1 MKNNFIKEIY
11 CKSEKGAITLFVL
24 LAILFFIIVLFGV
37 YYNLS
42 TKNKN
47 QEKEIETIIK
57 NYDLQEESIN
67 QMYENTLNDA
77 SFSISLSQT
86 SYVYDGTAKT
96 PTVTVR
102 DGDTLL
108 TNGKDY
114 SVSYSNNI
122 NAGTATVTVTGMGE
136 YSQKENVKFT
146 IERAKTATAT
156 ALSRTYNG
164 SMQVGIQS
172 LFVSLN
178 GTSTAINAGN
188 YTVTAIP
195 DSNHAWSDGST
206 GTKTITW
213 KINAKSIPVIWGDI
227 TVLEYNG
234 EMQAPEATCN
244 SGITGET
251 INLSITGQ
259 GKSAGTYTAT
269 ASISSVTGGQGKI
282 SNYILTGS
290 TKTFTI
296 VDKTAPT
303 IARVN
308 ATPTSATSYTVNV
321 TGIVDE
327 GGSGLAGISISTS
340 NSVSADDS
348 S

>member
-96 PTVTVR
+96 PTVTIR

-136 YSQKENVKFT
+136 YSQKENVCQD
-146 IERAKTATAT
+146 
-156 ALSRTYNG
+156 RTW
-164 SMQVGIQS
+164 
-172 LFVSLN
+172 
-178 GTSTAINAGN
+178 
-188 YTVTAIP
+188 VTM
-195 DSNHAWSDGST
+195 
-206 GTKTITW
+206 KRFFE
-213 KINAKSIPVIWGDI
+213 V
-227 TVLEYNG
+227 
-234 EMQAPEATCN
+234 
-244 SGITGET
+244 
-251 INLSITGQ
+251 
-259 GKSAGTYTAT
+259 
-269 ASISSVTGGQGKI
+269 
-282 SNYILTGS
+282 
-290 TKTFTI
+290 
-296 VDKTAPT
+296 
-303 IARVN
+303 
-308 ATPTSATSYTVNV
+308 
-321 TGIVDE
+321 
-327 GGSGLAGISISTS
+327 
-340 NSVSADDS
+340 
-348 S
+348 